1 MNKRQA
7 NRVEPHQRP
16 RVRYGYYGFQ
26 SGVITGMV
34 GSRQVDSDMDRKSD
48 KRVKYPLFRVEYD
61 DPKRADEWVT
71 YLLLKLIP

>member
-7 NRVEPHQRP
+7 NRVEPHQRL

-26 SGVITGMV
+26 SGAITGVV

-48 KRVKYPLFRVEYD
+48 KRAKYPLFRVEWD
-61 DPKRADEWVT
+61 DPKRASAWVT
-71 YLLLKLIP
+71 YLLLKFV